1 MAINTTST
9 HGALLTNILQEAVF
23 TASERSIAGNLV
35 KVFDMTGTPG
45 LTSQVPVYPEVSA
58 SGLTEGTDIT
68 AQTSVNPTSVTITAA
83 EIGVRADL
91 TDLLRESSGRDVA
104 ADVGRILG
112 NAIGEKVDADVFD
125 QFDSF
130 TTNRLGTGGTDLT
143 PDLILQAVYKLRAQN
158 APTDADGDYFG
169 VFAPAA
175 IHNVAKTL
183 TNAGFSTSS
192 NAMSDLGNNILSS
205 SAYLGR
211 IYNVKLFMTT
221 AVDVDSA
228 NDSIGAVISPECLG
242 HVIKRPIVVK
252 EQYDALNLLNGASK
266 KFGELLEHPIRAIS
280 SQVSNVVGAIQSG
293 LKKVQRLILE
303 ETIIGTRAPN
313 YATA

>member
-1 MAINTTST
+1 M
-9 HGALLTNILQEAVF
+9 
-23 TASERSIAGNLV
+23 
-35 KVFDMTGTPG
+35 
-45 LTSQVPVYPEVSA
+45 
-58 SGLTEGTDIT
+58 TEGTDIT
-68 AQTSVNPTSVTITAA
+68 AQTSVNPTSVTVTAS

-91 TDLLRESSGRDVA
+91 TDLLRESSTDNVA
-104 ADVGRILG
+104 QSVGTILG

-130 TTNRLGTGGTDLT
+130 TTNRLGTGGADLT

-175 IHNVAKTL
+175 IHNVAKVL
-183 TNAGFSTSS
+183 TANGFSTANGGALS
-192 NAMSDLGNNILSS
+192 NAGNNLLSS

-228 NDSIGAVISPECLG
+228 NDSIGAVFSPNCMA
-242 HVIKRPIVVK
+242 HVVKRPIVVR

-303 ETIIGTRAPN
+303 ETIIGTRVPN
-313 YATA
+313 YAIA